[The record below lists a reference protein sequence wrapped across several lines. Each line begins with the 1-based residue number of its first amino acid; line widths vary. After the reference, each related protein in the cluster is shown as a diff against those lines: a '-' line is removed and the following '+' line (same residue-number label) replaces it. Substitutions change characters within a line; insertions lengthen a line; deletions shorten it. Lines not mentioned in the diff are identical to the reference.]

1 MSETQNA
8 LNPKS
13 KIQNPKS
20 ASHQSIL
27 ILDFGSQFTQLIAR
41 RVRENRVYCEVHPF
55 DFPLE
60 EIRRRQPVGLI
71 LSGGPQSV
79 YEEGAPSAK
88 PELFGLGV
96 PVLGIC
102 YGMQVMAHELGGGV
116 EGSSHREYGRAE
128 IEITAQGKL
137 FAGLAACE
145 TVWMSHGDRVRG
157 LPP

>member
-1 MSETQNA
+1 MAMSETKDD
-8 LNPKS
+8 LKPKF
-13 KIQNPKS
+13 KIQNPK
-20 ASHQSIL
+20 SHQSIL

-55 DFPLE
+55 DLPVE
-60 EIRRRQPVGLI
+60 EIRHRGPIGVI

-79 YEEGAPSAK
+79 YEEGAPSAS
-88 PELFGLGV
+88 PELFALGV

-128 IEITAQGKL
+128 VSIVEPGGL
-137 FAGLAACE
+137 FEGLSTCAP
-145 TVWMSHGDRVRG
+145 V
-157 LPP
+157 